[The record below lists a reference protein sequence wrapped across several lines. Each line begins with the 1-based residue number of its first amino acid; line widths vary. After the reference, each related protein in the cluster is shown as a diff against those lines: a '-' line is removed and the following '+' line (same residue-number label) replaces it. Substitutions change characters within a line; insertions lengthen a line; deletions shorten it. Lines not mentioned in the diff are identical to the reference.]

1 MTRVFFSAQVCWH
14 GSGWLSL
21 VGKAAGLRE
30 LVSGCCVGGWLVC
43 SYRWGWVGVVRVGSW
58 YRQDRSCAIW
68 FPDLSGGVVTPSS
81 VILMVRERGSGAASL
96 VGSAASQLDEVVD
109 CCVGGL
115 LVFLVGGGSWDRQ
128 DRSCAIRSWHLD
140 VEIGKLLFCGS
151 GCVGVLCGGFS
162 CCVFGVV
169 RPLAS
174 LWLCVR
180 WVVGRLGG
188 AWLWCLG
195 ADLLVVLA
203 FMYTEHYWQL

>member
-1 MTRVFFSAQVCWH
+1 MCWR
-14 GSGWLSL
+14 GSGGFFLFD
-21 VGKAAGLRE
+21 
-30 LVSGCCVGGWLVC
+30 
-43 SYRWGWVGVVRVGSW
+43 
-58 YRQDRSCAIW
+58 RQDRSCAIW

-115 LVFLVGGGSWDRQ
+115 LVLLVGGGSWDRQ
-128 DRSCAIRSWHLD
+128 DSSCAIRSWHLV

-162 CCVFGVV
+162 CCVFGVSALWH
-169 RPLAS
+169 PCGFAS
-174 LWLCVR
+174 VG
-180 WVVGRLGG
+180 VVGQLGG

-203 FMYTEHYWQL
+203 FR